1 MNEELKQQE
10 TFVEEGITLS
20 DLFNIVWNNITLIFF
35 VTLWITV
42 VGVLYT
48 FVFVTPKYTA
58 ETSIMVQ
65 VDISQTTTTEQS
77 AITVAQNLMATYK
90 EFVISN
96 LVLESVIEDISD
108 LSPNYSLET
117 LRNSISVS
125 SSNSVLIIYIEVE
138 NESRELAQEIANQL
152 VENSIQIANDDTYG
166 YVLLQNK
173 LKLLDDALL
182 PQAPSSPNKVLNVII
197 SVLIGGILS
206 LGIVFVKE
214 LLNNKFQTVQD
225 LEKTLGVNVIASVP
239 GTIKE
244 RKLVD

>member
-20 DLFNIVWNNITLIFF
+20 DLFNIVWKNITLIFF

-96 LVLESVIEDISD
+96 LVLESVLEDISD
-108 LSPNYSLET
+108 LTSGYTLET

-138 NESRELAQEIANQL
+138 NESKELAQEIANQL

-173 LKLLDDALL
+173 LKLLDEALL
-182 PQAPSSPNKVLNVII
+182 PKTPSSPNKVLNVII